1 MKKKIGFIT
10 LGCKVNI
17 YESNALKNE
26 LLKRNY
32 DIVEPS
38 KDCDAFIINTCS
50 VTNMADAKSRRMI
63 HRLHHMNPAAILC
76 VMGCYSQTNPEA
88 LQLEGVDILVGN
100 GNKLEVIN
108 FLEDKF
114 IDQAIEKKIKIL
126 DILQHHAYEKLE
138 VTSYDHSRAFVKI
151 EDGCENFCTYCII
164 PYARGPVRSKPVQAV
179 IEEIRRIVTSGYQE
193 VVLAGIHTGRY
204 QDSKYSLSGLV
215 QKIMGEV
222 QGLKRLRLSSIEIN
236 EIDDQFLE
244 LMKTSKIL
252 ADHLHLPLQSGSD
265 VVLTKMER
273 KYDTLF
279 FKEKIEKI
287 KKVRPDISITTD
299 VIVGFPY
306 ETDEEF
312 NRTVQFIEEIGFSK
326 LHVFPY
332 SVRRGTKA
340 ASMPQIEE
348 KKKKE
353 RTVKLIELS
362 RKLENTYASQFI
374 GKTVEVLVEHA
385 LDQIKMIGHS
395 SNYLQVVMPL
405 ETKYLGKNILVKI
418 ENIIED
424 NKVYALPIAE
434 I

>member
-1 MKKKIGFIT
+1 MLF
-10 LGCKVNI
+10 
-17 YESNALKNE
+17 
-26 LLKRNY
+26 R
-32 DIVEPS
+32 
-38 KDCDAFIINTCS
+38 F
-50 VTNMADAKSRRMI
+50 
-63 HRLHHMNPAAILC
+63 
-76 VMGCYSQTNPEA
+76 
-88 LQLEGVDILVGN
+88 
-100 GNKLEVIN
+100 
-108 FLEDKF
+108 
-114 IDQAIEKKIKIL
+114 
-126 DILQHHAYEKLE
+126 
-138 VTSYDHSRAFVKI
+138 
-151 EDGCENFCTYCII
+151 I

-244 LMKTSKIL
+244 LMKSSKIL

-395 SNYLQVVMPL
+395 SNYLQIVMPL

>member
-244 LMKTSKIL
+244 LMKSSKIL

-265 VVLTKMER
+265 VILTKMER